1 MSRTFLA
8 PVDVLQLEK
17 LKEITLTAVDT
28 HIRIMH
34 LKAQRT
40 KLCWMW
46 ELESLTD
53 LTQVIPWQISYCWN
67 TRHYIIYLQGF
78 FFFQAKLLCS
88 QLKKYHF
95 FLTDS
100 TKWRGGSSS
109 LQGSTHLNCSAS
121 SNTRFYLEFSRKYSA
136 PSGLSVQIQGWKAH
150 FFQNYAVQNN
160 GITEQNQRT
169 SRVERDP
176 QGSSTGGWTHIAL
189 PDTQVMRRVVGAH
202 LILPSI
208 SAIYLNSCRFHS

>member
-17 LKEITLTAVDT
+17 LTEITLTAVDT

-121 SNTRFYLEFSRKYSA
+121 SNTRFYLEFSRKYRVLLQA
-136 PSGLSVQIQGWKAH
+136 YLFRFKDEKPI
-150 FFQNYAVQNN
+150 FFKIMLCKIMESQNR
-160 GITEQNQRT
+160 IKEHP
-169 SRVERDP
+169 E
-176 QGSSTGGWTHIAL
+176 
-189 PDTQVMRRVVGAH
+189 
-202 LILPSI
+202 
-208 SAIYLNSCRFHS
+208 